1 LSIISLGCEA
11 PQPTFDVARR
21 ANEEVLQ
28 LDFAKAPVTAAA
40 HAMPTRQFTEGAFN
54 GITPVHLLLEGF
66 ATLFLA
72 TLLQKLMVLA
82 HDEAAMLLA
91 RWNAL
96 FP

>member
-1 LSIISLGCEA
+1 
-11 PQPTFDVARR
+11 
-21 ANEEVLQ
+21 
-28 LDFAKAPVTAAA
+28 
-40 HAMPTRQFTEGAFN
+40 MPTRQFTEGAFN